1 MEIKGCSC
9 FVLDWNNFVRGFK
22 VNAEEKRRKVQRKY
36 REKMSSINESQEYKG
51 GIFFIFILIIFIFLF
66 NSGSLFM
73 ERDVRIIE
81 VKYVDDGL

>member
-1 MEIKGCSC
+1 M
-9 FVLDWNNFVRGFK
+9 
-22 VNAEEKRRKVQRKY
+22 NAEEKRRKVQRKY

>member
-1 MEIKGCSC
+1 MSVFCVRLEQLCGGC
-9 FVLDWNNFVRGFK
+9 K

-51 GIFFIFILIIFIFLF
+51 GIFFIFSLIIFIFLF

>member
-1 MEIKGCSC
+1 M
-9 FVLDWNNFVRGFK
+9 LDWNNFVRGFK

-73 ERDVRIIE
+73 ERVVRIIE

>member
-1 MEIKGCSC
+1 M
-9 FVLDWNNFVRGFK
+9 LDWNNFVRGFK